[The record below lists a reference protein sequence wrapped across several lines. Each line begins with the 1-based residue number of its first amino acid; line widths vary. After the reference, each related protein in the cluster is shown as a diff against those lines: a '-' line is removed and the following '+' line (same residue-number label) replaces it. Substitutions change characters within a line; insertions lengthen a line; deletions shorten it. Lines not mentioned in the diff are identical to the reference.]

1 MFLVFE
7 GIDGSGKTTLSN
19 QVVSRLRSQGL
30 RIKHLRAEGRFA
42 SRVTEAIRTL
52 GRDARNLDL
61 DPKAEFL
68 LYVARELQLV
78 EEVLKPALAQN
89 ELIVADRYF
98 PTAEV
103 LARHGRHLPRE
114 FVALTLQAAAAEVAP
129 DLVVLVDVDPTLARA
144 RRKAHKLAVADRR
157 PPSRRGLAG
166 VGLQHRLRAG
176 YLALAQQNPERWF
189 VLDNDAELEDSV
201 RDISELVAAAL
212 KRDARSALADF
223 RKRAKPRAAAAA
235 PLLPAARS
243 ASEALE
249 RFVAWLSTR
258 MPREP
263 RVAAYMLSGL
273 SGPAVDELRRAL
285 TASVPEAV
293 LAGLHGLVDD
303 ASFQLRERLQLEHP
317 QAVAASLIGVPNRD
331 ARAAAL
337 RAQLLERAPVEVLT
351 TLATQPDEAAW
362 AMRRRWFDA
371 QPAVV
376 LRSLRGL
383 ECAEAWAL
391 RERWFETHAGRLEAD
406 YELARSAAVC
416 VSGSSDERA
425 WPLRAAAASAAP
437 VAALHSI
444 VGLTC
449 QRSWEQRER
458 YLQRAPKVV
467 MATLRSLRDARAWE
481 LRRAVAADCKEALD
495 SIFELDDAE
504 AWELRER
511 YADVWASTALKS
523 LGKLAEGAR
532 GRAFLERQ
540 LAAHPGN
547 ISLLKHA
554 AAVALGLQRA
564 SA

>member
-19 QVVSRLRSQGL
+19 QVVTRLRSQGL

-78 EEVLKPALAQN
+78 EEVLKPALSQN
-89 ELIVADRYF
+89 DLIVADRYF

-103 LARHGRHLPRE
+103 LARYGRHLPRE
-114 FVALTLQAAAAEVAP
+114 FVALTLRAAASEIVP
-129 DLVVLVDVDPTLARA
+129 DMVVLVDVDPTLARA
-144 RRKAHKLAVADRR
+144 RRKAHKLTVADRR

-176 YLALAQQNPERWF
+176 YLALAQENPERWF

-201 RDISELVAAAL
+201 RDIADLVAAAL
-212 KRDARSALADF
+212 KGDARSALADF
-223 RKRAKPRAAAAA
+223 RKRTTPRVAA
-235 PLLPAARS
+235 PPQARS
-243 ASEALE
+243 ASEALDV
-249 RFVAWLSTR
+249 FVAWLKAR
-258 MPREP
+258 LPREP

-273 SGPAVDELRRAL
+273 SGPAVDGLRQAL
-285 TASVPEAV
+285 SASVPEAL
-293 LAGLHGLVDD
+293 LAGLQGLVDD
-303 ASFQLRERLQLEHP
+303 ASFRLRDRLQLKHP
-317 QAVAASLIGVPNRD
+317 QAVAASLIGVPNRE

-337 RAQLLERAPVEVLT
+337 RAQLLERAPVEVLA
-351 TLATQPDEAAW
+351 TLATESDDAAW
-362 AMRRRWFDA
+362 HMRRGWFDA
-371 QPAVV
+371 QPEAV

-383 ECAEAWAL
+383 DDAGAWAL
-391 RERWFETHAGRLEAD
+391 RERWFEANAGRIDAD
-406 YELARSAAVC
+406 YELARSVAVS

-425 WPLRAAAASAAP
+425 WRLRAAAAGAAP
-437 VAALHSI
+437 VAALQSI

-449 QRSWEQRER
+449 QLSWQQRER
-458 YLQRAPKVV
+458 YLLRAPKIV
-467 MATLRSLRDARAWE
+467 MATLRSLRDARAWA

-495 SIFELDDAE
+495 SIFELDDPE

-511 YADVWASTALKS
+511 YADVWASTAVKS
-523 LGKLAEGAR
+523 LGSLADGAR

-554 AAVALGLQRA
+554 SAVALGVQPA

>member
-19 QVVSRLRSQGL
+19 QVVTRLRSQGL

-103 LARHGRHLPRE
+103 LARYGRHLPRE
-114 FVALTLQAAAAEVAP
+114 FVALTLRAAAAEVAP
-129 DLVVLVDVDPTLARA
+129 DMVVLVDVDPTLARA

-157 PPSRRGLAG
+157 APSRRGLAG

-212 KRDARSALADF
+212 KGDARSALAEF
-223 RKRAKPRAAAAA
+223 RKRAKPRAPAT

-249 RFVAWLSTR
+249 RFSAWLTAR
-258 MPREP
+258 MLREP

-273 SGPAVDELRRAL
+273 FGPAVDELRQAL

-303 ASFQLRERLQLEHP
+303 ASFRLRERLQAKHP
-317 QAVAASLIGVPNRD
+317 QAVAASLIGVPNGEP
-331 ARAAAL
+331 RAAAL
-337 RAQLLERAPVEVLT
+337 RAELLEHAPVEVLT

-376 LRSLRGL
+376 VRSLRGL

-391 RERWFETHAGRLEAD
+391 RERWFETHAGRLDAD
-406 YELARSAAVC
+406 YDLARSAAVC

-444 VGLTC
+444 LGLTC

-458 YLQRAPKVV
+458 YLLRAPKVV
-467 MATLRSLRDARAWE
+467 MATLRALRDARAWE

-523 LGKLAEGAR
+523 LGSLAESAR

-554 AAVALGLQRA
+554 AAVALGQQRA
-564 SA
+564 ST